1 MLTVS
6 GRTLGKQKP
15 LFADWSLPP
24 PPGLGDGV
32 TLRELIA
39 CVVRADVAAFDLR
52 QRDRRALQVLTDPD
66 IAKGVARGKVVA
78 GGSDL
83 DQRVDPD
90 DAVAT
95 ALQAFA
101 DGLYLVVV
109 DGAELCDLDGRV
121 ELGPDSHLA
130 FIRLIMLAGG

>member
-6 GRTLGKQKP
+6 GRKLGNKKP
-15 LFADWSLPP
+15 MFADWSLPP
-24 PPGLGDGV
+24 PPGLGDGI

-39 CVVRADVAAFDLR
+39 CVVRADVAAFDRR
-52 QRDRRALQVLTDPD
+52 QRERRALQVLTATDLGNSAP
-66 IAKGVARGKVVA
+66 RGKIVS

-83 DQRVDPD
+83 DQRVNPD
-90 DAVAT
+90 EAVAT

-109 DGAELCDLDGRV
+109 DGVEQRDLDGRV
-121 ELGPDSHLA
+121 QLGPDSHLA
-130 FIRLIMLAGG
+130 FIRLTMLAGG